1 MTNPLT
7 TAISDDLLQRLR
19 DYLDKNADVF
29 YGGSDPAQD
38 AEPNEA
44 MRLLRELDRQ
54 TNGELFAARRG
65 RKY

>member
-1 MTNPLT
+1 MTTNPLST
-7 TAISDDLLQRLR
+7 PISDDLLQRLR

-44 MRLLRELDRQ
+44 ARLLTALDEA
-54 TNGELFAARRG
+54 TDGEWR
-65 RKY
+65 